1 MKAYRMHGLSKSQL
15 DDVSD
20 PQMLPGDV
28 LVAPEAAGVCGTDL
42 HVLHEGVFI
51 DFDNGL
57 PVTMGHEVIGK
68 VIDVPKLSVNSP
80 LPADGLGP
88 IRVGDR
94 VVAEPVLNCG
104 ICSQCLRGFP
114 NLCFQWSHLGFLRD
128 GVWAEKAA
136 IPISR
141 LTRIPEHVDATHGV
155 LAEPVACALHFLKR
169 AEIAPGQHVVVI
181 GGGPAGQLTMLC
193 ALAAG
198 AASVILSDP
207 IEARRKLAS
216 TMGATGVID
225 PTKADVNEYIQEVT
239 KGAGADVVIEIAGVP
254 AAVTQAI
261 TLPRKG
267 GTLVL
272 AGICG
277 AKSTP
282 IDTNRIVNDEITV
295 RGAFATRWQMSAAV
309 NLIASKSI
317 DVSPIVSE
325 VLDWKKAGEA
335 MEMMAT
341 RNDLCKV
348 VLTF

>member
-15 DDVSD
+15 DDVKV

-57 PVTMGHEVIGK
+57 PVTMGHEVIGR
-68 VIDVPKLSVNSP
+68 VVEVPSSGSESS

-104 ICSQCLRGFP
+104 KCKQCIQGFP

-128 GVWAEKAA
+128 GVWAEQVA
-136 IPISR
+136 IPTSR
-141 LTRIPEHVDATHGV
+141 LTRIPDHVEAVHGV

-169 AEIAPGQHVVVI
+169 GDFAPGQNVVVI
-181 GGGPAGQLTMLC
+181 GGGPAGQLT
-193 ALAAG
+193 ALSALSAG

-207 IEARRKLAS
+207 LEVRRNLALS
-216 TMGATGVID
+216 MGVSGVVD
-225 PTKADVNEYIQEVT
+225 PTQEAVQDCIDEIT
-239 KGAGADVVIEIAGVP
+239 RGAGADLVIEIAGVP
-254 AAVTQAI
+254 SAVTQAVI
-261 TLPRKG
+261 LPRKG
-267 GTLVL
+267 GNLVL

-309 NLIASKSI
+309 DLIASKKI
-317 DVSPIVSE
+317 NVAPIVSE
-325 VLDWKKAGEA
+325 VLDWKLAGEA
-335 MEMMAT
+335 MKMMAT
-341 RNDLCKV
+341 RTDLCKV

>member
-1 MKAYRMHGLSKSQL
+1 MKAYRMHAISTSQL
-15 DDVSD
+15 DDVED
-20 PQMLPGDV
+20 PQMLSGDV
-28 LVAPEAAGVCGTDL
+28 MVAPEAAGVCGTDL

-57 PVTMGHEVIGK
+57 PVTMGHEVIGR
-68 VIDVPKLSVNSP
+68 VIDIPKTNSDLY
-80 LPADGLGP
+80 LPSDGLGP

-104 ICSQCLRGFP
+104 RCAKCLRGFP
-114 NLCFQWSHLGFLRD
+114 NLCSKWSHLGFLRD
-128 GVWAEKAA
+128 GVWAEKVA
-136 IPISR
+136 IPTSR
-141 LTRIPEHVDATHGV
+141 LTRIPEHVNSVHGV

-169 AEIAPGQHVVVI
+169 AEMAPGQHVVVI

-198 AASVILSDP
+198 AASVVLSDP
-207 IEARRKLAS
+207 IEARRELAHS
-216 TMGATGVID
+216 IGATGVID
-225 PTKADVNEYIQEVT
+225 PTTTDIHEFVLDIT
-239 KGAGADVVIEIAGVP
+239 RGAGADVVIEIAGVP
-254 AAVTQAI
+254 NAVTQAV

-277 AKSTP
+277 AKSTS

-309 NLIASKSI
+309 NLIASGSL

-325 VLDWKKAGEA
+325 VLDWTQAGKA
-335 MEMMAT
+335 MEMMYT
-341 RNDLCKV
+341 RTDLCKV